1 MTPFKFVRKNTA
13 WHLTSA
19 AVRVQYK
26 QQNQELAELKQESLC
41 SLKVTAS
48 K

>member
-1 MTPFKFVRKNTA
+1 MTPFMFMRKNTA

-26 QQNQELAELKQESLC
+26 QQNQEFVLKQKSLC